1 MATLEELF
9 SQIQSYEPPAISA
22 EKAAEFAATRQAVQ
36 EAQSNVDLYG
46 RLGTALSFGGQGLTL
61 GLADEALAGL
71 GALTGGPSYS
81 ERLAAQQAEREAMRA
96 AYPGTAIGA
105 EIVGG
110 IAGTIPAATMAA
122 PGLASRLL
130 LGATGRAAPTVGQ
143 LAAIGATQG
152 GIYGAASAEPGQR
165 LAGGLMGGGT
175 GAIAGPVIGKAAQYA
190 TETLGGALAKAGT
203 TLGSERG
210 AITLGGARYTP
221 EEIQLAKVLSQTA
234 PETVPTAEQALRRA
248 GELGKPVFIPEAVES
263 PALYQQAKL
272 IANYPASIEV
282 AKTAIEERAANA
294 VNRITETLDK
304 VAPVRNVNAGAN
316 RLVEGAKSLLEDLG
330 VARKEATKGLYEAAF
345 ERTPQLRTD
354 SAVELVQ
361 SNPRIQQAIK
371 AVRKELPELAEK
383 PDTSLE
389 VLHQA
394 QQYLSGKTRSLKNKF
409 TAGKV
414 ADARSALMKA
424 IKEES
429 PDYAKATDTFAQMSK
444 GLTAKEQSKIGFLA
458 NVSPDRPETI
468 GRVFALDADVIS
480 SLRDDF
486 VAAGKLDEWESGV
499 RAYLQRSVEKAQDER
514 NPINK
519 IIGSPALRDKL
530 RAALGDKYDFVIEPL
545 TIEQK
550 ILKGQR
556 EYFAGSPTTPLRQAE
571 ESLQESVGA
580 IRSAIQAGKDPVNAA
595 GKLLSKMLGGRQNDE
610 FYKNYAKL
618 LFREPEQGL
627 ETLGRI
633 SQLTTALRGARQAGE
648 TVGGVAGTAAGRE
661 SAAGL
666 NIIQEQAKT
675 RRGEMLG
682 AGAIAT
688 TAISP
693 EMDNLFRQIQE
704 FEPSATPAPAP
715 ESVKIGKQNISIPT
729 GEEYSEPRLVKAVIA
744 AESAFNPN
752 AVSPKGAGGLMQIM
766 PATAKDLGLTKE
778 QRFDPKK
785 NVEAGSRYLKQLENQ
800 FGDEKVALAAYNWG
814 MGNVSNAAKKLKAEG
829 EPVTWENIKSI
840 VKVPSETRQ
849 YVDRVVLLRKYDDF
863 DLAKIAAHPKVG
875 EAKLDKI
882 LAKYKTGRKFTVGDI
897 LDELGLDAKDV
908 RVKRGN
914 VLQSASNLTEA

>member
-1 MATLEELF
+1 MATAEELF
-9 SQIQSYEPPAISA
+9 AQIQSYEPPAIPA
-22 EKAAEFAATRQAVQ
+22 DKAAEFVAARQAVQ

-46 RLGTALSFGGQGLTL
+46 RLGTAFSFGAQGLSL
-61 GLADEALAGL
+61 GLSDEALAGL

-81 ERLAAQQAEREAMRA
+81 ERLAAQQAEREAMRT
-96 AYPGTAIGA
+96 AYPGTALGA

-130 LGATGRAAPTVGQ
+130 LGATGKAAPTVGQ

-165 LAGGLMGGGT
+165 LAGGLMGGGP

-221 EEIQLAKVLSQTA
+221 EEIQLAKVLSQAA

-248 GELGKPVFIPEAVES
+248 GELGKPVFIPEAVGS
-263 PALYQQAKL
+263 PSLYQQAKL
-272 IANYPASIEV
+272 VANYPASIEV

-345 ERTPQLRTD
+345 EKTPQLTAD
-354 SAVELVQ
+354 NAVELVQ

-371 AVRKELPELAEK
+371 AVRKELPEFADK

-394 QQYLSGKTRSLKNKF
+394 QQYLSGKARSLKNKF

-414 ADARSALMKA
+414 TDARNALMKA
-424 IKEES
+424 IKDES
-429 PDYAKATDTFAQMSK
+429 PDYAQATNTFAQMSK

-458 NVSPDRPETI
+458 NVSPDKPETI
-468 GRVFALDADVIS
+468 GRVFVLDPDVIS

-486 VAAGKLDEWESGV
+486 VAAGRLDEWESGV

-530 RAALGDKYDFVIEPL
+530 RAALGDKYDAIIEPL

-571 ESLQESVGA
+571 EALGESVGA
-580 IRSAIQAGKDPVNAA
+580 IRSAIQAGKDPINAA
-595 GKLLSKMLGGRQNDE
+595 GKLLSKMLGGRQDDE

-633 SQLTTALRGARQAGE
+633 SQLTSALRGARQAGE

-661 SAAGL
+661 TAAGL
-666 NIIQEQAKT
+666 DLIQEQAKA
-675 RRGEMLG
+675 RRGEVLG

-693 EMDNLFRQIQE
+693 EMDDLFRQIQE
-704 FEPSATPAPAP
+704 FEPSATSVPAQK
-715 ESVKIGKQNISIPT
+715 SVKVGKQNISIPT
-729 GEEYSEPRLVKAVIA
+729 GEEYAPPALVKAVMQV
-744 AESAFNPN
+744 ESGGKAN
-752 AVSPKGAGGLMQIM
+752 AVSPKGATGLMQLM
-766 PATAKDLGLTKE
+766 PATAKELGVN
-778 QRFDPKK
+778 PKNPK
-785 NVEAGSRYLKQLENQ
+785 QNVEGGSRYLQQMLNKY
-800 FGDEKVALAAYNWG
+800 GKTDIALAAYNWG
-814 MGNVSNAAKKLKAEG
+814 PGNIDKAIKKVKADG
-829 EPVTWENIKSI
+829 KRVTWSNIMQA
-840 VKVPSETRQ
+840 VKVPMETRL
-849 YVDRVVLLRKYDDF
+849 YVNKVLNKEQK
-863 DLAKIAAHPKVG
+863 A
-875 EAKLDKI
+875 
-882 LAKYKTGRKFTVGDI
+882 
-897 LDELGLDAKDV
+897 
-908 RVKRGN
+908 
-914 VLQSASNLTEA
+914 